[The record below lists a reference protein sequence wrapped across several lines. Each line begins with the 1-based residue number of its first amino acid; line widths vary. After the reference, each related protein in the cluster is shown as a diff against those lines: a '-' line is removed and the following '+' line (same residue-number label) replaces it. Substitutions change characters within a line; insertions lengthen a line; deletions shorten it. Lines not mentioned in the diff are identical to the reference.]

1 MGFLAPWFLA
11 GVAAVGLPV
20 YLHLL
25 RQHKSTPMP
34 FSSLMFFER
43 RTQSS
48 IKHRRLRHFLLL
60 ALRLALLVLL
70 ALAFANPFVNRPAHT
85 VGGEQLLLV
94 VLDQSFSMRAGSRL
108 AEARQQ
114 AQQVL
119 SRRAASTRAQVM
131 ALGSQL
137 SVLTQPTLDAGE
149 LRAAVESVKGGD
161 GRASFGEL
169 ARAVRSMGQSISTP
183 IEVHLFSDMQK
194 TALPAGFSELQ
205 MPANAKLILHPVVK
219 AMEPNW
225 ALENVNAPGL
235 VWDPKKSRV
244 QATVSGYNT
253 GKAARTVSL
262 VVNGKVVAS
271 KQVEV
276 PANGRATVEFPSLEV
291 GYGFTRCE
299 VRLDGADGLAQDDGA
314 RFAVERSDPRR
325 VLMIHESRD
334 SRSPLY
340 LRSALAS
347 ANESAFQLEAVPVE
361 QAGNLQPSRY
371 AFVVLSDVM
380 SLPAGLEGELRK
392 YVKGGGNVLVTAGTM
407 AARRPRIP
415 LFDLAVKEGRYFA
428 RSGQRFLAVGQVDP
442 SHPSL
447 RQSARWEGVKFYY
460 AVDVDP
466 AGARVVARLSDQTP
480 LLLEKK
486 EGEGRLLL
494 LTSGLD
500 NLTNDFP
507 LHPIFVSFVEQ
518 TARYLS
524 GMENRGGPRMVGS
537 FLELRSAR
545 EQYVGVEVIDPSG
558 RRALTLKEA
567 AAAQSFPLTSE
578 GFFELRRANG
588 RHEMVAVNADRRE
601 SDLSVIP
608 DETLSLWRGGE
619 GTALAGVAGAG
630 GDAETRPVSLWWYV
644 MLVAAVVLVTESLFA
659 SRYLASAGEEGA
671 G

>member
-11 GVAAVGLPV
+11 GIAAVGLPV

-60 ALRLALLVLL
+60 ALRLALLLLL
-70 ALAFANPFVNRPAHT
+70 ALAFANPFINRPAQT
-85 VGGEQLLLV
+85 VDGEQLMLV
-94 VLDQSFSMRAGSRL
+94 VLDNSFSMRAGSRL
-108 AEARQQ
+108 ADARRQ
-114 AQQVL
+114 ANQVL
-119 SRRAASTRAQVM
+119 GARGGAGRAQVM
-131 ALGSQL
+131 SLGTQL
-137 SVLTQPTLDAGE
+137 SVLTQPTQDPGE

-169 ARAVRSMGQSISTP
+169 ARAVRSMGQTIQTP
-183 IEVHLFSDMQK
+183 ILVHLFSDMQK
-194 TALPAGFSELQ
+194 TGLPAGFSELQ
-205 MPANAKLILHPVVK
+205 MPANAKLILHPVVS
-219 AMEPNW
+219 ALEPNW
-225 ALENVNAPGL
+225 ALENVNAPAL
-235 VWDPKKSRV
+235 VWDPKKVRV

-253 GKAARTVSL
+253 PKAGRTVSL
-262 VVNGKVVAS
+262 VVNGKPVSS
-271 KQVEV
+271 KPVEV
-276 PANGRATVEFPSLEV
+276 PANGRATVEFQGLDV
-291 GYGFTRCE
+291 GYGFTKCE
-299 VRLDGADGLAQDDGA
+299 MRIDGTDGLAEDNLA

-325 VLMIHESRD
+325 VLMIHEARD

-340 LRSALAS
+340 VRSALSS
-347 ANESAFQLEAVPVE
+347 ATESAFQLEAVAVE
-361 QAGNLQPSRY
+361 QAGNVQPPRY
-371 AFVVLSDVM
+371 AFVLLSDVM
-380 SLPAGLEGELRK
+380 SIPAGLESELRK
-392 YVKGGGNVLVTAGTM
+392 YVKGGGSVLVTAGTM
-407 AARRPRIP
+407 TARRPKIP
-415 LFDLAVKEGRYFA
+415 LFDLTVKEGRYFA
-428 RSGQRFLAVGQVDP
+428 RTGQRFQTVGQVDP

-460 AVDVDP
+460 AVEVDP

-486 EGEGRLLL
+486 EGEGRMLL

-518 TARYLS
+518 TARYLA

-545 EQYVGVEVIDPSG
+545 EQSVGVEVIDPSG
-558 RRALTLKEA
+558 QRALSLKEA
-567 AAAQSFPLTSE
+567 AAAQAFPLSRE

-601 SDLSVIP
+601 SDLGVIP
-608 DETLSLWRGGE
+608 EETLALWRGGD
-619 GTALAGVAGAG
+619 ASAQAAAAAGKTE
-630 GDAETRPVSLWWYV
+630 ETRPVSLWWYV
-644 MLVAAVVLVTESLFA
+644 MLVAAVVLVAESLFA
-659 SRYLASAGEEGA
+659 SRYLASTAEEGA